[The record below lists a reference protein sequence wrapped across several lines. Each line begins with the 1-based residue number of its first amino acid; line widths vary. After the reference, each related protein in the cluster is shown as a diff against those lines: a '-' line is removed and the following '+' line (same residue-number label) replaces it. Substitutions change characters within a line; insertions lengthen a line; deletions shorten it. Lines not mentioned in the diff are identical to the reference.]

1 MRYLYS
7 RRLSL
12 QQAIIES
19 DMEVEVVPSVGELTW
34 A

>member
-1 MRYLYS
+1 MRYLYL
-7 RRLSL
+7 RRLNL

-19 DMEVEVVPSVGELTW
+19 ETEVEGLPSEGELTW